1 MTDTPVTEAPSAVA
15 PPADARA
22 VPTPSQEAAPTVIA
36 PADHHLPQFHVRLPR
51 GYVNDPN
58 GPIDIGGQA
67 HLYFQSRP
75 RVDLD
80 VPVEWGHVTSH
91 DLVHWTLHRP
101 AIVPVP
107 GGADS
112 GGAWSGNTVL
122 HDGVVR
128 AYYSGKVDHSPFQSV
143 LLAESTDGGAT
154 FGAPVQVVADPGA
167 DESITMFRD
176 PFVWSD
182 GDGWSMAVGAADADQ
197 VASVRH
203 YRSTDGVDWAFVGD
217 LVAMPRATVHGID
230 TGEGWECPQII
241 TIDGADVAIV
251 ASWSHAEGPGD
262 VLAVPLTG
270 DPRPSRI
277 DDGQHFYAASVMRT
291 GSWGPVLFGWI
302 TEGRTREWTEQAGW
316 SGAISL
322 PRRAWV
328 ADGRLLTEPHPA
340 LDALRVGSATDGRAE
355 TIGAQAEIVL
365 QDPVTG
371 RIRVRFSDAEFLDI
385 VVDTEADTLTVDRS
399 CASTDQRADR
409 RPAEIRHP
417 FDAAADRPAVRVLL
431 DGSVVEVFTS
441 AGRSVTTRV
450 YPVQAPPWTV
460 EAPEGASWW
469 PLECSVTSVA
479 SAPRAVVAGAG
490 TA

>member
-1 MTDTPVTEAPSAVA
+1 MTDTPVTEAPPAAA
-15 PPADARA
+15 PSADARA

-80 VPVEWGHVTSH
+80 VPVEWGHATSD

-122 HDGVVR
+122 HEGVVR

-154 FGAPVQVVADPGA
+154 FGAPVQVVRDPTA
-167 DESITMFRD
+167 DEAITMFRD
-176 PFVWSD
+176 PFVWAD
-182 GDGWSMAVGAADADQ
+182 GDGWSMAVGAADVDQ

-203 YRSTDGVDWAFVGD
+203 YRSTDGVDWTFVGD
-217 LVAMPRATVHGID
+217 LVAMPRGTVDGID
-230 TGEGWECPQII
+230 TGEGWECPQVI
-241 TIDGADVAIV
+241 TVDGTDVAIV

-270 DPRPSRI
+270 APQPSRI
-277 DDGQHFYAASVMRT
+277 DDGQHFYAASVMRA
-291 GSWGPVLFGWI
+291 GSWGSVLFGWV
-302 TEGRTREWTEQAGW
+302 TEGRTPEWTEQAGW

-328 ADGRLLTEPHPA
+328 ADGRLRTEPHPA
-340 LDALRVGSATDGRAE
+340 VDALRPATVPSDSGE

-365 QDPVTG
+365 EVPVTG
-371 RIRVRFSDAEFLDI
+371 RIRVRFSDDEFLDV
-385 VVDTEADTLTVDRS
+385 VVDADAGTLTVDRS
-399 CASTDQRADR
+399 SASTDHRADR
-409 RPAEIRHP
+409 SPAVVRDA

-450 YPVQAPPWTV
+450 YPLQAPPWTV
-460 EAPEGASWW
+460 EAPAGARWW
-469 PLECSVTSVA
+469 PLGETVAPVTP
-479 SAPRAVVAGAG
+479 APAVVVAGSGPA
-490 TA
+490 

>member
-1 MTDTPVTEAPSAVA
+1 MTDTPVT
-15 PPADARA
+15 DAR
-22 VPTPSQEAAPTVIA
+22 VPAPLQEAAPTVTA
-36 PADHHLPQFHVRLPR
+36 AAAADHHLPQFHVRLPR

-58 GPIDIGGQA
+58 GPIDIGGEA

-80 VPVEWGHVTSH
+80 VPVEWGHATSD

-101 AIVPVP
+101 AIVPLP

-143 LLAESTDGGAT
+143 LLAESTDGGNT
-154 FGAPVQVVADPGA
+154 FGAPVQVVADPAA
-167 DESITMFRD
+167 DEAITMFRD
-176 PFVWSD
+176 PFVWQHD
-182 GDGWSMAVGAADADQ
+182 DGWSMAVGAAAADQ

-203 YRSTDGVDWAFVGD
+203 YRSADGIDWTFVGD
-217 LVAMPRATVHGID
+217 LVTMPRETVHGVD
-230 TGEGWECPQII
+230 TGEGWECPQVI
-241 TIDGADVAIV
+241 TIDGSDVAIV
-251 ASWSHAEGPGD
+251 ASWSHADGPGD

-270 DPRPSRI
+270 DPRPYRI

-291 GSWGPVLFGWI
+291 GSWGPVLFGWV
-302 TEGRTREWTEQAGW
+302 TEGRTPQWTEQAGW

-322 PRRAWV
+322 PRRAWIEG
-328 ADGRLLTEPHPA
+328 GRLRTEPHPA
-340 LDALRVGSATDGRAE
+340 VDVLRAGGPTSADGA
-355 TIGAQAEIVL
+355 TIDAQAEVVL
-365 QDPVTG
+365 HDPVTG
-371 RIRVRFSDAEFLDI
+371 RIRFRFSDTEFLDV
-385 VVDTEADTLTVDRS
+385 VVDTDADTLTVDRS
-399 CASTDQRADR
+399 CASADPRADR
-409 RPAEIRHP
+409 SPAVVRRP
-417 FDAAADRPAVRVLL
+417 FDGASDRPAVRVLL

-460 EAPEGASWW
+460 EAPTGATWW
-469 PLECSVTSVA
+469 PLGGPVDPVFR
-479 SAPRAVVAGAG
+479 SARS
-490 TA
+490 

>member
-1 MTDTPVTEAPSAVA
+1 MTTTPDAVA
-15 PPADARA
+15 HGSDPRPHAA
-22 VPTPSQEAAPTVIA
+22 PHQEAAAVHAA
-36 PADHHLPQFHVRLPR
+36 PDHHLPRFHLHIPR
-51 GYVNDPN
+51 GYLNDPN

-80 VPVEWGHVTSH
+80 VPVEWGHATSD

-154 FGAPVQVVADPGA
+154 FGTPMQVVADPSE
-167 DESITMFRD
+167 DEAITMFRD

-182 GDGWSMAVGAADADQ
+182 GAGWSMAVGAASADQ

-203 YRSTDGVDWAFVGD
+203 YRSADGVHWTHEGD
-217 LVAMPRATVHGID
+217 LLAMPRSTVDGID
-230 TGEGWECPQII
+230 TGEGWECPQVIGV
-241 TIDGADVAIV
+241 DGEEVVLV
-251 ASWSHAEGPGD
+251 ASWSHGDGPAD
-262 VLAVPLTG
+262 VIAIPLSG
-270 DPRPSRI
+270 APRPHRV

-291 GSWGPVLFGWI
+291 GSWGPVLFGWV
-302 TEGRTREWTEQAGW
+302 TEGRTEDWTRQAGW

-328 ADGRLLTEPHPA
+328 ADGRLATAPHQA
-340 LDALRVGSATDGRAE
+340 VDALRRGEARPGHGA
-355 TIGAQAEIVL
+355 TIGAQTEIVL
-365 QDPVTG
+365 PTPVDG
-371 RIRVRFSDAEFLDI
+371 CIRIRFGADEHLDV
-385 VVDTEADTLTVDRS
+385 VVDTAADTLTIDRS
-399 CASTDQRADR
+399 RASTDHRADPSSAVVR
-409 RPAEIRHP
+409 AP
-417 FDAAADRPAVRVLL
+417 FDPDSDLPAVRVLL

-450 YPVQAPPWTV
+450 YPLQAPPWSV
-460 EAPEGASWW
+460 EAPAGASYWALRGAVA
-469 PLECSVTSVA
+469 PEMVPAASV
-479 SAPRAVVAGAG
+479 PAG
-490 TA
+490 TTTA

>member
-1 MTDTPVTEAPSAVA
+1 MTTPRHTVAHGNDPSLHSAPH
-15 PPADARA
+15 
-22 VPTPSQEAAPTVIA
+22 QEAAAVHAA
-36 PADHHLPQFHVRLPR
+36 PDHHLPQFHLRIPR
-51 GYVNDPN
+51 GYLNDPN

-80 VPVEWGHVTSH
+80 VPVEWGHATSD

-154 FGAPVQVVADPGA
+154 FGTPVQVVADPAA
-167 DESITMFRD
+167 DEAITMFRD

-182 GDGWSMAVGAADADQ
+182 EAGWSMAVGAASADG

-203 YRSTDGVDWAFVGD
+203 YRSADGVHWEHEGD
-217 LVAMPRATVHGID
+217 MLAMTRDTIDGID
-230 TGEGWECPQII
+230 TGEGWECPQVIRV
-241 TIDGADVAIV
+241 DGEEVVIV
-251 ASWSHAEGPGD
+251 ASWSHRDGPAD
-262 VLAVPLTG
+262 VIAIPLSG
-270 DPRPSRI
+270 APRPHRV
-277 DDGQHFYAASVMRT
+277 DDGQHFYAASVMRA

-302 TEGRTREWTEQAGW
+302 TEGRTEDWTRQAGW

-322 PRRAWV
+322 PRRAWI
-328 ADGRLLTEPHPA
+328 ADGRLATAPHRA
-340 LDALRVGSATDGRAE
+340 VDALRRGEAQPGHGA
-355 TIGAQAEIVL
+355 TIGAQTEIVL
-365 QDPVTG
+365 PTPVDG
-371 RIRVRFSDAEFLDI
+371 CIRIRFGADEHLDI
-385 VVDTEADTLTVDRS
+385 VVDTAADTLTVDRS
-399 CASTDQRADR
+399 RASTDHRADPSSAVVR
-409 RPAEIRHP
+409 AP
-417 FDAAADRPAVRVLL
+417 FDPDSDLPAVRVLL

-450 YPVQAPPWTV
+450 YPLQAPPWSV
-460 EAPEGASWW
+460 EAPAGASYWA
-469 PLECSVTSVA
+469 LGGAVA
-479 SAPRAVVAGAG
+479 PASGPVATVAAA